1 VTHESRLLRHLT
13 RTNTHSVVQKVAD
26 TAIFNV
32 GTQLLLYLLT
42 MRAACIL
49 LSLIVGAAALPDG
62 APVCVIGN
70 PNVNNRHLLVE
81 RKPKTGT
88 ITAGGFDV
96 FINDELIRII
106 PGNKNIFG
114 FLAGKNNTITV
125 KSTTGQQ
132 FRGVLALLSL
142 NRTPETNT
150 KANLQPTGNYEFAL
164 GCEKL
169 PHQGISHSEPAWKKE
184 FPMTLFWNQSGDTF
198 NFDINVV
205 VANNASSS
213 IYYWSQYKLKA
224 VTGRRAKPCTI
235 LRLITGR
242 C

>member
-1 VTHESRLLRHLT
+1 
-13 RTNTHSVVQKVAD
+13 
-26 TAIFNV
+26 
-32 GTQLLLYLLT
+32 

-70 PNVNNRHLLVE
+70 PNVNNRHLLTE
-81 RKPKTGT
+81 RKPITGT

-96 FINDELIRII
+96 YLNDELIQII
-106 PGNKNIFG
+106 PGAKNVFG
-114 FLAGKNNTITV
+114 FLAGKNTTITV
-125 KSTTGQQ
+125 KSSTGKQ

-150 KANLQPTGNYEFAL
+150 KAALQPTNSTFGAYEFAL

-169 PHQGISHSEPAWKKE
+169 PHQGISHSENAWKKE
-184 FPMTLFWNQSGDTF
+184 FPMTLFWNTSGDTL

-205 VANNASSS
+205 VANNNTNS
-213 IYYWSQYKLKA
+213 IYYWQQYKLKA
-224 VTGRRAKPCTI
+224 VSGKRKKPCTI
-235 LRLITGR
+235 LRLLTGG

>member
-1 VTHESRLLRHLT
+1 MFELERFEDFFLPKF
-13 RTNTHSVVQKVAD
+13 RTKFELH
-26 TAIFNV
+26 
-32 GTQLLLYLLT
+32 LYLVAML
-42 MRAACIL
+42 AACIL
-49 LSLIVGAAALPDG
+49 LSLIVGAVALPDG

-106 PGNKNIFG
+106 PGNKNVFG
-114 FLAGKNNTITV
+114 FLAGENNTITI

-150 KANLQPTGNYEFAL
+150 KAALQPTGNYEFAL

-169 PHQGISHSEPAWKKE
+169 PHQGVSHSENTWKKE
-184 FPMTLFWNQSGDTF
+184 FPMTLFWNTSGDTL

-205 VANNASSS
+205 VANNVTSS

-224 VTGRRAKPCTI
+224 VTGRRALPCTI
-235 LRLITGR
+235 LRRLTRR
-242 C
+242 CK